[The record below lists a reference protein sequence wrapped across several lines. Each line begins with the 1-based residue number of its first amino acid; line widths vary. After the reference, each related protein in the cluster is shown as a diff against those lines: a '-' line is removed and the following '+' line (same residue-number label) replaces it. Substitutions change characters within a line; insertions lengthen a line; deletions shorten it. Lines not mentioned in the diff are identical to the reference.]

1 MHRVSTLSP
10 RFIAVVVIAALLMAI
25 GFLPLFGGPGYEH
38 ALASGL
44 IVPSAAAI
52 LTSLELSTEA
62 RDPSWSVRRGA
73 SNGVLLAGVAFGT
86 ALIHGFFSGFCDLGG
101 GARGFLLTAA
111 AGSVLGGVWGA
122 YAAERARGAKRR
134 RLWCV
139 LLSIAAPLLGIGVSV
154 WRFHSSPM
162 IFAFDPFVGYFSG
175 TIYDTVIDPGMALL
189 TYRLGTLATL
199 TFAFFAASLLVRS
212 ADGALTLAPRSDGTL
227 TRATLAA
234 CALLT
239 SLAITLYGPA
249 LGHWQTST
257 TVMRDLGGFRGGARC
272 NVVYPDTLREEEVA
286 LLIKDC
292 DEELASIEKVLGAR
306 GPDRVTAFFFRDA
319 GDKKRL
325 MGAGDTYIAKPWRN
339 EVYLQMGS
347 YPHPVLGHELAHVV
361 AGSFGRGPF
370 RIAGSLGGLWPNPG
384 LIEGVAVAASP
395 DEGELTD
402 TTWARAML
410 DLKILPPMERIF
422 SVGFLGE
429 SSAKS
434 YTLAGAFIRWLMD
447 RKGADKVRAL
457 YSGATIVE
465 ATGETWA
472 ALDAAFRADLS
483 KVTLPPEAESYAKAK
498 FERPAIFG
506 RRCPHVVD
514 ALRGEAD
521 HCRDSNQA
529 EKAIVLYA
537 EVLARDPHDFSAL
550 YGRALTE
557 ARFDNE
563 GLATKDRLT
572 ESRGIRGLRRLAEDP
587 GVSRVWRDRSEEAV
601 ADLAFQEGDA
611 GGAFA
616 TYKKLAAASLDEDA
630 ARTLEVKA
638 MAVLDPKARLPV
650 RALLL
655 GTRSH
660 RGGDPFHGA
669 ALLGEWSAATHDPL
683 ADYLLGKNLAQHSFY
698 DDAYPHL
705 ARVLSAGPP
714 TARIHRETLRQLAI
728 IACARGD
735 KAGVASVRA
744 EVEGPATP
752 FHQGA
757 SGRYASIERLLDRC
771 SVK

>member
-1 MHRVSTLSP
+1 MSPLSTLSP
-10 RFIAVVVIAALLMAI
+10 RLIAVVVVAVLMTAI

-44 IVPSAAAI
+44 VVPSAAAI
-52 LTSLELSTEA
+52 LTAFELSRGEP
-62 RDPSWSVRRGA
+62 RSPLSSVRRGA
-73 SNGVLLAGVAFGT
+73 ENGLLLAVVAFAT
-86 ALIHGFFSGFCDLGG
+86 ALIHGVFTGFCDLGG
-101 GARGFLLTAA
+101 GARGFVLTAGI
-111 AGSVLGGVWGA
+111 GSVLGGAWGA
-122 YAAERARGAKRR
+122 CVAERVRGKKRR
-134 RLWCV
+134 RLWSV
-139 LLSIAAPLLGIGVSV
+139 LLSIAAPLLCIAVSV
-154 WRFHSSPM
+154 WRFYSSPM

-175 TIYDTVIDPGMALL
+175 TIYDTVIEPGLPLL
-189 TYRLGTLATL
+189 SYRVGSVATL
-199 TFAFFAASLLVRS
+199 TFAFFAASLLERDPS
-212 ADGALTLAPRSDGTL
+212 GQLALAPRSDGTL
-227 TRATLAA
+227 ARASLAA
-234 CALLT
+234 AALLA
-239 SLAITLYGPA
+239 SLAITLNGPA
-249 LGHWQTST
+249 LGHWQTPT
-257 TVMRDLGGFRGGARC
+257 TVTRDLGGFRSGSRC

-286 LLIKDC
+286 LLVKDC
-292 DEELASIEKVLGAR
+292 DEQLVSVEKALGAR
-306 GPDRVTAFFFRDA
+306 GPERVTAFFFRDA

-325 MGAGDTYIAKPWRN
+325 MGAGDTYIAKPWRK

-370 RIAGSLGGLWPNPG
+370 RIAGSAWGLWPNPG

-402 TTWARAML
+402 ATWARAML
-410 DLKILPPMERIF
+410 DLKILPPMQRIF
-422 SVGFLGE
+422 GFGFLGE

-434 YTLAGAFIRWLMD
+434 YTIAGAFIRWLMD
-447 RKGADKVRAL
+447 RSGPEKVRAL
-457 YSGATIVE
+457 YGGASIVE
-465 ATGETWA
+465 ATGETWE
-472 ALDAAFRADLS
+472 ALDAAFRADLA
-483 KVTLPPEAESYAKAK
+483 KLTLPPEAESYAKAK

-506 RRCPHVVD
+506 RRCPHIVD

-557 ARFDNE
+557 AKYGDE
-563 GLATKDRLT
+563 PH
-572 ESRGIRGLRRLAEDP
+572 GLRDLRKLAED
-587 GVSRVWRDRSEEAV
+587 GGISRVWRDRSEEAV
-601 ADLAFQEGDA
+601 ADLAFQDGDVVA
-611 GGAFA
+611 AYSI
-616 TYKKLAAASLDEDA
+616 YKKLAAASVDEDV

-638 MAVLDPKARLPV
+638 MAVLDPRARLPV

-655 GTRSH
+655 GTREH

-669 ALLGEWSAATHDPL
+669 ALLGQWSEATRDPL

-705 ARVLSAGPP
+705 ERVLSAGPP
-714 TARIHRETLRQLAI
+714 TPRIHRETLRQLAI

-735 KAGVASVRA
+735 KAVVDSVRA
-744 EVEGPATP
+744 EVDGSATP
-752 FHQGA
+752 FQAGA
-757 SGRYASIERLLDRC
+757 SGRRAAIVRLLDRC